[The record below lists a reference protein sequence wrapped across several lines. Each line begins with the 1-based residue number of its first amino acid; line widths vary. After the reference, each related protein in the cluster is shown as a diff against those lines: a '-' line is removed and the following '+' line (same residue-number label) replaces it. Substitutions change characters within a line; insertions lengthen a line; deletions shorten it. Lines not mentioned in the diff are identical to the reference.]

1 MRFRHP
7 WIPAA
12 LVALAL
18 IVPGCRSL
26 AADEPAEAG
35 TPLATVEPI
44 DGTDVAR
51 VTLSGEAADR
61 IDVQTVAVTQ
71 APGTG
76 SPSLT
81 VIPYAAVLY
90 DPSGATWTYTSPEP
104 LVFVRAPIHVVRIRG
119 DEALLSDGPPPGTQ
133 VVTVGAAELLGTEYQ
148 VGEE

>member
-7 WIPAA
+7 WIPVA

-18 IVPGCRSL
+18 TVPGCSSD
-26 AADEPAEAG
+26 ATDEPVEGG

-44 DGTDVAR
+44 DGTGVAR

-61 IDVQTVAVTQ
+61 IDVQTVSVAQ
-71 APGTG
+71 ATG
-76 SPSLT
+76 AGSRSST
-81 VIPYAAVLY
+81 VIPYSAVLY

-133 VVTVGAAELLGTEYQ
+133 VVTVGAAELLGTEYE